1 MIIRIEIELDSG
13 TLKFATEAPVHVADD
28 TSYLKKILLTSEIS
42 RSGNFGDGWRVGN
55 FSFSLDNAALGYQ
68 SSADIWYGR
77 PVIVYVYEETLDGE
91 TWKLTERDRWTGA
104 VSSRSTAP
112 GELRITAAENHGRL
126 GDILPRYTISSAEYP
141 AASDSALGQPIQT
154 LTGSYTLAGGAVVA
168 WAVGDGRYLVAQNSI
183 VSVHG
188 VFDPSGGG
196 VSIPAAD
203 WQLIF
208 DADGR
213 SYIRYIPAEGQAPEY
228 LYCNVVGT
236 TSENPVDALKATLDA
251 ALGTDVFFT
260 GAAAVKSEMTTRG
273 YLASINA
280 GMGDTVGDMVD
291 EFCRNFDCFA
301 VLGTDGKLSLG
312 MVSATPVETF
322 DDDNIIDAQE
332 SEDPGAMANDV
343 RFAWAYDFA
352 KNQYN
357 NEDHYQH
364 TDSID
369 DYGRHVREWDY
380 FLTRDRSTAVDVTRR
395 KVRQLRELPRRLE
408 LTVWFTEQTAVDI
421 GDVISVEH
429 EGLLRSGS
437 WNYLVHGKR
446 INYASN
452 TVILECMSYLSG
464 MDYIIEVTRNYDG
477 GTINPFGMQVVSAGS
492 DLTIDVTTDDYQSI
506 EYFWVDYTT
515 RVEGVTKYTFGAI
528 DADHTFMVVFK
539 TDRFLIVASD
549 DGNGVIDPKGNVY
562 VEAGADQTFTF
573 TPASGKT
580 FSHWIVDGAQDAT
593 YPYVFEDVDAPHT
606 IVGYSTDVVYQ
617 YVTVTII
624 KTGSGTITPGAYN
637 GNVTV
642 NIQLNSP
649 VLLLFSPAVTSLT
662 RDSVDVTSGNEAGYY
677 IDKLTA
683 NTTFEVNFA

>member
-1 MIIRIEIELDSG
+1 MIIRTEIELDSG
-13 TLKFATEAPVHVADD
+13 TLKFATEAPAHVADD
-28 TSYLKKILLTSEIS
+28 TEYLKKIISTSEIS

-55 FSFSLDNAALGYQ
+55 FSFALDNAALGYQ
-68 SSADIWYGR
+68 SNTDVWYGR
-77 PVIVYVYEETLDGE
+77 PVIVYVYEETLSGV
-91 TWKLTERDRWTGA
+91 TWSLTERDRWTGA
-104 VSSRSTAP
+104 VSSRSTAL

-183 VSVHG
+183 VSVSG
-188 VFDPSGGG
+188 VFDPSGG
-196 VSIPAAD
+196 VAIASAE
-203 WQLIF
+203 WQLLF
-208 DADGR
+208 GGDGR
-213 SYIRYIPAEGQAPEY
+213 SYIRYEPAEQAPEY

-236 TSENPVDALKATLDA
+236 ALNNPVDCLKATLDSA
-251 ALGTDVFFT
+251 IGTDVFFT
-260 GAAAVKSEMTTRG
+260 GSVDVKAEMTTRG
-273 YLASINA
+273 YIASINA
-280 GMGDTVGDMVD
+280 GMGDTAGDIID

-301 VLGTDGKLSLG
+301 VLGTDGKLTLG
-312 MVSATPVETF
+312 TVSATPVDTF
-322 DDDNIIDAQE
+322 DGDNIIDAQE
-332 SEDPGAMANDV
+332 SEDPGSMANDI
-343 RFAWAYDFA
+343 RFSWAYDFA

-364 TDSID
+364 TDSIG
-369 DYGRHVREWDY
+369 DYGRHVHEWDY

-408 LTVWFTEQTAVDI
+408 LTVWFTDQTAVDI

-437 WNYLVHGKR
+437 WDYLVQGKR
-446 INYASN
+446 INYSSN
-452 TVILECMSYLSG
+452 TVILECVSYLAG

-477 GTINPFGMQVVSAGS
+477 GTIDPFGMQVVSAGD
-492 DLTIDVTTDDYQSI
+492 DLTINVTTDDYQSI

-515 RVEGVTKYTFGAI
+515 RVEGVTAYTFEDIA
-528 DADHTFMVVFK
+528 ADHVFMVVFK

-549 DGNGVIDPKGNVY
+549 DGNGTIDPKGNVY
-562 VEAGADQTFTF
+562 VEAAADQTFTF

-580 FSHWIVDGAQDAT
+580 FSHWIVDGVQSVT
-593 YPYVFEDVDAPHT
+593 YPYTFSAVDAPHT

-617 YVTVTII
+617 YVTVTIV
-624 KTGSGTITPGAYN
+624 KTGSGNITPAAYN

-642 NIQLNSP
+642 NIQLNNP
-649 VLLLFSPAVTSLT
+649 VYLLFSPDVTTLT

-683 NTTFEVNFA
+683 NTTFEVAF